1 MMSSRK
7 RKRLDD
13 DIDALLLSSNAFKRK
28 NKKKRE
34 EVEAFGSIPTRCDGT
49 ERSHHSF
56 LLALKSRV
64 IVLSKERRR
73 KAKTLGLLALQKSY
87 LFRCFFA
94 LRAARQPFR
103 HQSSQ
108 HFLLSLFLFLV
119 RFLSRPR
126 KSSKDWFLFILVSG
140 RCLASFSAEQKIFLS
155 FPLLSLS
162 LSLSFDYIY
171 IYIREEVKEVL
182 FKTGGGRL
190 EESLFFSFDR
200 RRRKFAHHRKLN
212 WVHAC
217 STHINLQIEQ

>member
-1 MMSSRK
+1 L
-7 RKRLDD
+7 KRLDPS
-13 DIDALLLSSNAFKRK
+13 LHVRM
-28 NKKKRE
+28 
-34 EVEAFGSIPTRCDGT
+34 T
-49 ERSHHSF
+49 ERRHHSF

-64 IVLSKERRR
+64 LVVSKERRR
-73 KAKTLGLLALQKSY
+73 KAKTFGLLALQKSY

-108 HFLLSLFLFLV
+108 HFLLSLFIFLRV

-140 RCLASFSAEQKIFLS
+140 RCLASLQSKKFSSLS
-155 FPLLSLS
+155 LFSLS

-171 IYIREEVKEVL
+171 TYIREEVKEVL

-190 EESLFFSFDR
+190 KESFLFFF
-200 RRRKFAHHRKLN
+200 
-212 WVHAC
+212 W
-217 STHINLQIEQ
+217 